1 VNADFFISVSF
12 HSTVRSLNV
21 INKRAPVIMFEK
33 SASVTSWHH
42 LLQADLSGINNHF
55 SGNICFSFPTFSLE
69 PFCFLFRI
77 IQ

>member
-1 VNADFFISVSF
+1 
-12 HSTVRSLNV
+12 
-21 INKRAPVIMFEK
+21 MFEK